1 MKSSQVNF
9 IFYSECSLLNE
20 FGSEVVTACNDGT
33 CITGSP
39 NCRESSCGYVLN
51 DQIYPAILLSNVTS
65 QFTNIGLL
73 TIGDCT
79 PPVIIAIG
87 AGGKVQAPLGGGSGF
102 IEYKILEDTNTQTLT
117 QLVAVVGGDW
127 IMNPMDPDY
136 KYKFLRYN
144 LKVFFFQSSLLIQN
158 EIPIIIL
165 EHLLFPMQ
173 PLIQF

>member
-1 MKSSQVNF
+1 MTQSQVNF

-51 DQIYPAILLSNVTS
+51 DQIYPAILLSNVSS

-136 KYKFLRYN
+136 KYRFLRYN
-144 LKVFFFQSSLLIQN
+144 SKVFFFS
-158 EIPIIIL
+158 IL
-165 EHLLFPMQ
+165 HC
-173 PLIQF
+173 

>member
-1 MKSSQVNF
+1 M
-9 IFYSECSLLNE
+9 
-20 FGSEVVTACNDGT
+20 
-33 CITGSP
+33 
-39 NCRESSCGYVLN
+39 
-51 DQIYPAILLSNVTS
+51 
-65 QFTNIGLL
+65 
-73 TIGDCT
+73 
-79 PPVIIAIG
+79 IIAIG